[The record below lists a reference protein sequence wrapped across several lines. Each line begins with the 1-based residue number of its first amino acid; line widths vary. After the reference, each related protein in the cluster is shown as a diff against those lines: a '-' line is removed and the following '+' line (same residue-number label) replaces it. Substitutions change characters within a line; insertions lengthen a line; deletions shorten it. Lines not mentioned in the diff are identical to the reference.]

1 MCLLISLHKVVPGFP
16 LVLAANR
23 DEFLARPAVPMAVL
37 QPDGPRIL
45 GGRDLL
51 AGGTWLAA
59 NEHGVVAGLTNLPSP
74 ERDPSKRSR
83 GELPIA
89 LAGHASAAAAAGAF
103 LAKFDPGD
111 FNPAWILVGDRHSLH
126 YIDFTGGGEFHMETL
141 PEGIHVL
148 ENKPLGEPSEKARFV
163 RWQFAHRYAGMETV
177 AALRSVLAGHQIP
190 PDLARN
196 PGPRPLAVEA
206 ACVHAG
212 EYGTRSTAIVLVPD
226 SGLPRFLYTE
236 GPPCQA
242 AEFLDAAAYWSVGLV
257 GGPGGGVAEGDAR
270 PGGAG

>member
-1 MCLLISLHKVVPGFP
+1 MCLLISLHHAVPGFP
-16 LVLAANR
+16 LILAANR

-37 QPDGPRIL
+37 RESGPRIL

-51 AGGTWLAA
+51 AGGTWLAVG
-59 NEHGVVAGLTNLPSP
+59 EHGVVAGLTNLPTP
-74 ERDPSKRSR
+74 QRDPSKRSR

-89 LAGHASAAAAAGAF
+89 LAGHATAASAAEA
-103 LAKFDPGD
+103 LLKEFDPANY
-111 FNPAWILVGDRHSLH
+111 NPAWILVGDRQSLH
-126 YIDFTGGGEFHMETL
+126 YIDFTGEAPRAETL
-141 PEGIHVL
+141 DGGLHVL
-148 ENKPLGEPSEKARFV
+148 ENRPLGALSEKARFV
-163 RWQFAHRYAGMETV
+163 RWQYEHRD
-177 AALRSVLAGHQIP
+177 AALDLVEALRNVLSSHRIP

-212 EYGTRSTAIVLVPD
+212 PYGTRSAAIVLVPE
-226 SGLPRFLYTE
+226 SGRPHVLYTD

-242 AEFLDAAAYWSVGLV
+242 SEFQDAAIYWGEV
-257 GGPGGGVAEGDAR
+257 